1 MSGMTLEASDKADR
15 VALVALARRYSD
27 LIGETKYTAPLTPL
41 SSSPT
46 PSSSFRKGG
55 CAG

>member
-1 MSGMTLEASDKADR
+1 MTLEASDKADR
-15 VALVALARRYSD
+15 VALVALPRRYSD
-27 LIGETKYTAPLTPL
+27 LIGGTKYTAPLTPL